1 MGGLGGTEYGMRKTT
16 QLHDFAECRA
26 AEHPGSYFSRAR
38 AAGDDRFY
46 LIVVYQGASD
56 PKEHMLIYFAM
67 AKNAFGEDGPVPKSN
82 RAAVKRTWERF
93 LNGSD
98 EYRNARWK
106 VIPGIPE
113 GAWAVQK
120 AFGNTPTLLATKLTH
135 TWHCS
140 TAPAIPDSTGK
151 AQKTSSHDAAF
162 GGVGAEGSSSST
174 AAKVK
179 ATGHASNA
187 SVYGGYLEVDC
198 DVASS
203 TMASYLVNLLLANAK
218 DVVVNLGFVVEAQ
231 EEDELP
237 EHLLGTAT
245 IKRPHYERMPKVAV
259 GNMQQADAQAA
270 EAAAGSWGGWFGG
283 WGGSG
288 EPQPAK

>member
-1 MGGLGGTEYGMRKTT
+1 MLALK
-16 QLHDFAECRA
+16 LLAERRA
-26 AEHPGSYFSRAR
+26 AEHPGSYFARAR
-38 AAGDDRFY
+38 AAGDERFY

-67 AKNAFGEDGPVPKSN
+67 VEGAFSEHGPVPAKD
-82 RAAVKRTWERF
+82 REAVQRTWERF
-93 LNGSD
+93 LSGSD

-113 GAWAVQK
+113 GAWAVQR

-140 TAPAIPDSTGK
+140 TAPAIPSK
-151 AQKTSSHDAAF
+151 PSAASSKDAAF
-162 GGVGAEGSSSST
+162 GGVGGEGSSSSSAANAT
-174 AAKVK
+174 AKGQVAAGAVF
-179 ATGHASNA
+179 GS
-187 SVYGGYLEVDC
+187 YLEVDC

-218 DVVVNLGFVVEAQ
+218 DVVVNLGFVIEAQ

-245 IKRPHYERMPKVAV
+245 IKRPHYDRMPTLAV
-259 GNMQQADAQAA
+259 GNMQQTDAQ
-270 EAAAGSWGGWFGG
+270 AAAGSWGGWFGG
-283 WGGSG
+283 WGGAAA
-288 EPQPAK
+288 EQQPAKSSKPSK

>member
-1 MGGLGGTEYGMRKTT
+1 
-16 QLHDFAECRA
+16 
-26 AEHPGSYFSRAR
+26 
-38 AAGDDRFY
+38 
-46 LIVVYQGASD
+46 
-56 PKEHMLIYFAM
+56 MLIYFAM
-67 AKNAFGEDGPVPKSN
+67 AKDAFAEGGPVPAKH
-82 RAAVKRTWERF
+82 RAAVQRTWERF

-135 TWHCS
+135 TWHS
-140 TAPAIPDSTGK
+140 SLGPAVPSGGTAAAPPA
-151 AQKTSSHDAAF
+151 SHDVAF
-162 GGVGAEGSSSST
+162 GGVGAEGSSGSSGG
-174 AAKVK
+174 AG
-179 ATGHASNA
+179 ATGHVSGSAN
-187 SVYGGYLEVDC
+187 YGAYLEVDC

-245 IKRPHYERMPKVAV
+245 IRRPHYDRMPAAAV
-259 GNMQQADAQAA
+259 GNLQHVDAAA
-270 EAAAGSWGGWFGG
+270 AKAAAGSWGGWFGG
-283 WGGSG
+283 WGGAAG
-288 EPQPAK
+288 EQKPGAAQTPK